1 MVTLNPQIIKIPA
14 FMTKFIDVDNLSM
27 FQKVKL
33 VIKGKL
39 TTIVFNNFS
48 GKNICLFQ
56 RTQMIITNGVIF
68 TIIHTI

>member
-14 FMTKFIDVDNLSM
+14 FMTKFIDVDNLSI

-39 TTIVFNNFS
+39 TTTVFNNFS
-48 GKNICLFQ
+48 GKNICLFL
-56 RTQMIITNGVIF
+56 NVFFKFDGK
-68 TIIHTI
+68 